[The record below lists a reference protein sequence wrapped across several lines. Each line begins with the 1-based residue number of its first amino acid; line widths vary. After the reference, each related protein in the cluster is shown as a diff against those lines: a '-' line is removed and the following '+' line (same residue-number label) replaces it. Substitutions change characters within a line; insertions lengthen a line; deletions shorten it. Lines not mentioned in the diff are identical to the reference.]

1 MAGLYLMMGAALHR
15 LAEVPAGGVCA
26 ILGFGTAVLKSAT
39 LSSSA
44 FARPMRGMFFQAAP
58 IVRVAI
64 EEKADAIFMAREL
77 LREPYFPLKAA
88 KALGFEIDYY
98 PKHYQ
103 RGRV

>member
-1 MAGLYLMMGAALHR
+1 MMMGAALHR

-58 IVRVAI
+58 IVRVAVEPVRERI
-64 EEKADAIFMAREL
+64 PFASSLFLRITFSAGWRSNAR
-77 LREPYFPLKAA
+77 R
-88 KALGFEIDYY
+88 
-98 PKHYQ
+98 H
-103 RGRV
+103 GRC